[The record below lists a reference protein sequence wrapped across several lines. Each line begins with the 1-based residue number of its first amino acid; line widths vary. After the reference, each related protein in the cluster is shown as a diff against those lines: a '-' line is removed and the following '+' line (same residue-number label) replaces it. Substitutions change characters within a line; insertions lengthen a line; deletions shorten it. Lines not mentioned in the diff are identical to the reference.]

1 MLVTNVEKD
10 GKYKYKVFLD
20 ELYVFWLS
28 KKELYFLKIKLGT
41 ELTVEQYQK
50 IRKEIILPKCKRK
63 AISYLQLCDRTENE
77 LRGKLKLQ
85 LYAEDIID
93 QTIEYLR
100 LYGYLDDSRVI
111 VRYIE
116 QHRKRHSKR
125 WIEQHLLQKGIR
137 KEQISEYFRE
147 DYSEDEAI
155 KKALYKKTKG
165 NRIVDYT
172 ERQKVVAY
180 LGRQGFRMDQ
190 ILKVMN
196 EQ

>member
-1 MLVTNVEKD
+1 MLVTNIEKD

-20 ELYVFWLS
+20 ESYVFWLS

-41 ELTVEQYQK
+41 ELTEEQYQK

-77 LRGKLKLQ
+77 LRGKLKMQ

-93 QTIEYLR
+93 QTMDYLR

-111 VRYIE
+111 ARYIE
-116 QHRKRHSKR
+116 QHRRRHSKR
-125 WIEQHLLQKGIR
+125 WIEQHLLQKGIC
-137 KEQISEYFRE
+137 KEQITEYFGE

-165 NRIVDYT
+165 NQIADYT
-172 ERQKVVAY
+172 ERQKVIAY

-190 ILKVMN
+190 ILKAIN

>member
-1 MLVTNVEKD
+1 MLVTNIELD

-20 ELYVFWLS
+20 EAYAFWLS

-41 ELTVEQYQK
+41 ELTTEQYQK

-63 AISYLQLCDRTENE
+63 AISYLQLCDRTESE
-77 LRGKLKLQ
+77 LRSKLKLQ
-85 LYAEDIID
+85 LYGEDIID
-93 QTIEYLR
+93 HTMDYLR
-100 LYGYLDDSRVI
+100 LYGYVDDSRVI

-116 QHRKRHSKR
+116 QHRRRHSKR
-125 WIEQHLLQKGIR
+125 WIEQHLLQKGIH
-137 KEQISEYFRE
+137 KEQIAECWGE

-155 KKALYKKTKG
+155 KKALNKKTKG
-165 NRIVDYT
+165 KQIADYT

-190 ILKVMN
+190 ILKVIN

>member
-20 ELYVFWLS
+20 ELYAFWLS

-41 ELTVEQYQK
+41 ELTAEQYKK

-125 WIEQHLLQKGIR
+125 WIEQHLLQKGIHR
-137 KEQISEYFRE
+137 EQLLEYWGE

-155 KKALYKKTKG
+155 KKAIYKKTKG
-165 NRIVDYT
+165 NRFVDYT